1 MHKCT
6 GFIHDAPPSMTP
18 TRLPVRANLSES
30 GSAMIFFDHVKIYV
44 KAGDGGNGSSHFR
57 REKFA
62 PFGGPDGGD
71 GGRGGSIYLEATT
84 NLNTLIDYRYHQHF
98 KAQPGAAGMR
108 QKMHG
113 AKGNDDVLRVPCGTI
128 VRNADTN
135 ELIADLVDDGQRVM
149 VARGGRGGLG
159 NTHFA
164 TSTHQAPREAQKG
177 EPGEERWITLEL
189 RLIADVGLVGYPNA
203 GKSTLLSVVT
213 AAQPKIADYPFTTL
227 SPNLGVVAI
236 GQPGS
241 RDEFSFVL
249 ADIPGLIEGAA
260 QGVGLG
266 HEFLRHVDRTRLLI
280 HVLDGASYDRD
291 PWEDFQ
297 AINREL
303 REYDERLAAR
313 PQVIAF
319 NKMDLPEAQERWP
332 ELKAQAEAAGY
343 PAFAISAAA
352 HQGTDELM
360 RFTALRLNEIWQE
373 EAEQA
378 AAQLA
383 GDLSEMHGPVLRPQ
397 PQDAFTV
404 SKENGVYV
412 VRGKRVERVV
422 NMTDT
427 ENEESM
433 DRLQVTMEK
442 MGVTKALEDAGV
454 KVGDAVRF
462 GKVELIWGE

>member
-1 MHKCT
+1 
-6 GFIHDAPPSMTP
+6 
-18 TRLPVRANLSES
+18 
-30 GSAMIFFDHVKIYV
+30 MIFFDHVKIYV

-71 GGRGGSIYLEATT
+71 GGRGGSVYLEATT
-84 NLNTLIDYRYHQHF
+84 NLNTLIDYRYRHHF
-98 KAQPGAAGMR
+98 KASPGEAGMR

-113 AKGNDDVLRVPCGTI
+113 AKGDDVVMRVPCGTI
-128 VRNADTN
+128 VRDAEND

-164 TSTHQAPREAQKG
+164 TATHQAPREAQKG

-236 GQPGS
+236 GQAGS

-291 PWEDFQ
+291 PWEDFL

-303 REYDERLAAR
+303 REYDERLATR
-313 PQVIAF
+313 PQIIAF

-332 ELKAQAEAAGY
+332 ELKARAETAGY
-343 PAFAISAAA
+343 PALAISAAA
-352 HQGTDELM
+352 HQGTEELM
-360 RFTALRLNEIWQE
+360 RYTAQRLNEIWQE
-373 EAEQA
+373 EAEQT
-378 AAQLA
+378 AAQLT
-383 GDLSEMHGPVLRPQ
+383 GDMSEMTGPVLRPQ
-397 PQDAFTV
+397 AQDAFTIT
-404 SKENGVYV
+404 KERGVYI

-422 NMTDT
+422 SMTDT

-442 MGVTKALEDAGV
+442 MGVTQALEDAGV
-454 KVGDAVRF
+454 KVGDLVRF